1 MKKRILSAIIFTGIL
16 LTVAACGSG
25 PSTEKAAP
33 PTKIPPTAAPTENPG
48 IHLSADGSGDYPD
61 LEAAVA
67 EAEAGETIYLAGG
80 TYRLEESLVIDKSI
94 ALVGSGRDK
103 TIIISSVEGNVLRFV
118 GDGLLTLEGLTVQH
132 EGTLPANVVRVDSGE
147 IDISNCHLTG
157 ATIVNDGKLAAGL
170 SVLGDTT
177 GSVKNCIVDNNSAAG
192 ILLAENSYLSLGEN
206 ICQHND
212 GFGIVFKDNAGGQ
225 ALNNKC
231 NNNVVAGF
239 FLQSEGEI
247 LIKNNECSRNGAEGD
262 ASGGIIVRGTTKP
275 ILDGNTCTDN
285 PSIGIIYREEAGGQA
300 INNDLSR
307 NGVEG
312 IFLEGNAAPS
322 IEGNICS
329 QNGVAGIFIVGQA
342 TPTLKGNTCNQN
354 GTESKGAG
362 IAYFDQTGGVASENT
377 VSNNRDGIFIS
388 ADAAPELVENM
399 CSENLEYGIYY
410 AGQSGGSAI
419 RNQCTSNGKV
429 GIAATENS
437 MPLLQENICYGNQAG
452 IFIAE
457 TANPI
462 LGNNE
467 LYDNSQDDL
476 VDLRP

>member
-1 MKKRILSAIIFTGIL
+1 MKRILSVTIFTGIL
-16 LTVAACGSG
+16 LILAACGGG
-25 PSTEKAAP
+25 PSTEQANL
-33 PTKIPPTAAPTENPG
+33 PTEDLG

-61 LEAAVA
+61 LETAVA
-67 EAEAGETIYLAGG
+67 EVEAGETINLAGG
-80 TYRLEESLVIDKSI
+80 TFRLEETLVIDKSI
-94 ALVGSGRDK
+94 ALVGAGRDK
-103 TIIISSVEGNVLRFV
+103 TIIISSAEGNVLRFI
-118 GDGLLTLEGLTVQH
+118 GDGKYTLEGITVQH
-132 EGTLPANVVRVDSGE
+132 DGTLPANVIRVDNGE
-147 IDISNCHLTG
+147 INFSNCHLTG
-157 ATIVNDGKLAAGL
+157 ATISNDGKLTAGL

-177 GSVKNCIVDNNSAAG
+177 GSVKNCIVDNNLAAG
-192 ILLAENSYLSLGEN
+192 ILLVENSYLSLEEN

-212 GFGIVFKDNAGGQ
+212 GFGIVFKDNAGGL

-342 TPTLKGNTCNQN
+342 APILKGNTCNQN

-362 IAYFDQTGGVASENT
+362 IAYFDQTGGLASGNT

-388 ADAAPELVENM
+388 AEAAPELVENM
-399 CSENLEYGIYY
+399 CSENFEYGIFY
-410 AGQSGGSAI
+410 AAQSGGSAI
-419 RNQCTSNGKV
+419 RNQCTGNGKA
-429 GIAATENS
+429 GIAAAENS
-437 MPLLQENICYGNQAG
+437 TPLLQENICYGNLAG
-452 IFIAE
+452 IFVAE
-457 TANPI
+457 TANPEMA
-462 LGNNE
+462 NND
-467 LYDNSQDDL
+467 LHDNTEDDL